1 MTDVTALSNQLK
13 SLQEERRRDVEETAE
28 FINQLV
34 TQGKLDQQKDTS
46 RIKDEIERLRQD
58 VSLRVNTNDLLET
71 KEALSGQLDSKVEL
85 EEVQSA
91 LNECQTDIVKQLDEF
106 KEVIQSELQR
116 VQDDTY
122 KAIDMKAD

>member
-71 KEALSGQLDSKVEL
+71 KEVLSGQLDSKVEL

>member
-58 VSLRVNTNDLLET
+58 VSLRVNTNELLET
-71 KEALSGQLDSKVEL
+71 KEVLSGQLDSKVEL

-106 KEVIQSELQR
+106 KEEIQSELQR